1 LVLLQARSVGQLV
14 ETMPELTAAPNRI
27 PWPPILFG
35 AAILAAVG
43 MGTMLPW
50 PEWLRGSIWSVLGGI
65 VLLAGLTLD
74 ICAMVVMWRKRAS
87 ILPNHAATTLVT
99 SGPFAWSRN
108 PIYLGNTIAML
119 GAALAFA
126 NPWVVPAALVAA
138 FGVTRLAIE
147 REEAHLA
154 AQFGLAWEV
163 YSRRTARWLGW

>member
-1 LVLLQARSVGQLV
+1 MQD
-14 ETMPELTAAPNRI
+14 LTAAPNRS

-43 MGTMLPW
+43 LGMLQPG
-50 PEWLRGSIWSVLGGI
+50 PEWLRTSIWSVLGWI
-65 VLLAGLTLD
+65 VLLAGLALD
-74 ICAMVVMWRKRAS
+74 IFAMVVMRRQRAN
-87 ILPNHAATTLVT
+87 ILPHRAATTLVT

-108 PIYLGNTIAML
+108 PIYLGNTIAMV

-126 NPWVVPAALVAA
+126 NPWFVPAALAAA

-154 AQFGLAWEV
+154 VQFGLAWEI
-163 YSRRTARWLGW
+163 YSRRTARWLRW